1 MSKYLIFLAGAADAW
16 NNAAPADRERWH
28 QDHVRFAQEVGGA
41 ILAGEAL
48 DGASTATTVRRRSGT
63 VELTDGP
70 FAETAEQISGF
81 YLVEAADLDRVVSW
95 CAVLPEI
102 YSLEIRPCLPIEGLT
117 D

>member
-1 MSKYLIFLAGAADAW
+1 MTKYLILIAGTADEW
-16 NNAAPADRERWH
+16 NDAEPSDRERWH
-28 QDHVRFAQEVGGA
+28 QDHVAFGREVGSA

-63 VELTDGP
+63 VQLTDGP

-81 YLVEAADLDRVVSW
+81 YLVEASDLDQVVKW
-95 CAVLPEI
+95 CALLPEI
-102 YSLEIRPCLPIEGLT
+102 YSLEIRPCIRIEGLT